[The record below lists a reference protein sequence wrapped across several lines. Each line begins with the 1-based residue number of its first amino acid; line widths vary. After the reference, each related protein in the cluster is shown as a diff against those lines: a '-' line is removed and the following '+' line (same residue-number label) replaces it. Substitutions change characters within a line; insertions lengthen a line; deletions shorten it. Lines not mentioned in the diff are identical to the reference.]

1 MKYLST
7 VWRKGDFITGALS
20 GTQRDLWTVTVHEEV
35 ICATNIKSVLQYRT
49 HPKYNARSKSRLGDV
64 LVSLLFVYK

>member
-1 MKYLST
+1 MKYVSK

-20 GTQRDLWTVTVHEEV
+20 GTQSDLWTVTVHVKV
-35 ICATNIKSVLQYRT
+35 ICATNVKSLLQYGT
-49 HPKYNARSKSRLGDV
+49 HPKYNAGSKSRLGEV